1 MHKFQMGRVSAI
13 VAAAALVIGS
23 VGPATA
29 AISRDP
35 APAKSSQEDQGT
47 PAAKTKRYCVES
59 DVTGSRM
66 ARRTCKTRDQWLKE
80 DGFDPIGQLSA
91 K

>member
-13 VAAAALVIGS
+13 AAAAALVIGS
-23 VGPATA
+23 VAPAIA
-29 AISRDP
+29 APRDP
-35 APAKSSQEDQGT
+35 APAKSSQEDQT
-47 PAAKTKRYCVES
+47 APTTKAKRYCVES
-59 DVTGSRM
+59 EVTGSRVPM
-66 ARRTCKTRDQWLKE
+66 RVCKTRDQWLKE